1 MRYAIVTVEWLSSHG
16 LLSIPTM
23 RSSVDGTKVVLHE
36 EFVNLFPKDGF
47 FPSYR
52 MDDPEFVQIM
62 ESEEWNAGETQSY
75 NSDYVM
81 AAAAQNMVQTAKR
94 QIQTLSLTD
103 NESLKVKSLYPDW
116 EEFIDESLS
125 KGMKVNYGENLY
137 KVRQDIPMVLE
148 SQYPGKATA
157 ALYEVVV
164 ETASGT
170 KDDPIPYTP
179 PMEIY
184 KNKYYTQNDVL
195 YICTRDSGQALTH
208 DLSSLVGLYVNVA
221 S

>member
-1 MRYAIVTVEWLSSHG
+1 MRYTIVTVEWLTQHG
-16 LLSIPTM
+16 LLALPTM
-23 RSSVDGTKVVLHE
+23 RSNADGTKVVLHE
-36 EFVNLFPKDGF
+36 EFVNLFPKDS
-47 FPSYR
+47 FPTYR

-62 ESEEWNAGETQSY
+62 ESEEWNHEPQPYSA
-75 NSDYVM
+75 DYIL
-81 AAAAQNMVQTAKR
+81 AASAQNMVESAKK
-94 QIQTLSLTD
+94 QIQTLSLT
-103 NESLKVKSLYPDW
+103 E
-116 EEFIDESLS
+116 
-125 KGMKVNYGENLY
+125 GMKVNYKEHLY

-148 SQYPGKATA
+148 SQYPGMATA

-179 PMEIY
+179 PMELFEG
-184 KNKYYTQNDVL
+184 KYYTQNDVL

-221 S
+221 SL

>member
-36 EFVNLFPKDGF
+36 EFVNLFPKDGS

-52 MDDPEFVQIM
+52 MDAHEFVQIM

-75 NSDYVM
+75 SSDYVM

-125 KGMKVNYGENLY
+125 KGMKVNYGNDLY

-148 SQYPGKATA
+148 TQYPGMDTA

-179 PMEIY
+179 PMEIIRG
-184 KNKYYTQNDVL
+184 QVL
-195 YICTRDSGQALTH
+195 YSE
-208 DLSSLVGLYVNVA
+208 
-221 S
+221 

>member
-1 MRYAIVTVEWLSSHG
+1 MRYTIVTVEWLTQHG
-16 LLSIPTM
+16 LLALPTM
-23 RSSVDGTKVVLHE
+23 RSNADGTKVVLHE
-36 EFVNLFPKDGF
+36 EFVNLFPKDS
-47 FPSYR
+47 FPTYR

-62 ESEEWNAGETQSY
+62 ESEEWNHEPQPYSA
-75 NSDYVM
+75 DYIL
-81 AAAAQNMVQTAKR
+81 AASAQNMVESAKK

-103 NESLKVKSLYPDW
+103 SESLKVKSLYPDW
-116 EEFIDESLS
+116 AEFIDESLS
-125 KGMKVNYGENLY
+125 KGMKVNYKEHLY

-148 SQYPGKATA
+148 SQYPGMATA

-179 PMEIY
+179 PMDIF
-184 KNKYYTQNDVL
+184 KDKYYTQNDVL

-221 S
+221 SL

>member
-23 RSSVDGTKVVLHE
+23 RNSVDGTKVVLHE
-36 EFVNLFPKDGF
+36 EFVNLFPKDGS

-62 ESEEWNAGETQSY
+62 ESEEWGAGETQSY
-75 NSDYVM
+75 SSDYVM

-125 KGMKVNYGENLY
+125 KGMKVNYGNDLY
-137 KVRQDIPMVLE
+137 KVRQDIPMVLTN
-148 SQYPGKATA
+148 QYPSKDTA

-184 KNKYYTQNDVL
+184 KGKYYTQKGVL
-195 YICTRDSGQALTH
+195 YLCTRNSEQALAY
-208 DLSSLVGLYVNVA
+208 DLSSLVDLYVEVV
-221 S
+221 

>member
-23 RSSVDGTKVVLHE
+23 RSSVDGTKIVLHE
-36 EFVNLFPKDGF
+36 EFVNLFPKDGS

-62 ESEEWNAGETQSY
+62 ESEEWGAGETQSY
-75 NSDYVM
+75 SSDYVM

-125 KGMKVNYGENLY
+125 KGMKVNYGNDLY
-137 KVRQDIPMVLE
+137 KVRQDIPMVLTN
-148 SQYPGKATA
+148 QYPSKDTA

-184 KNKYYTQNDVL
+184 KGKYYTQKGVL
-195 YICTRDSGQALTH
+195 YLCTRNSEQALAY
-208 DLSSLVGLYVNVA
+208 DLSSLVDLYVEVV
-221 S
+221 

>member
-36 EFVNLFPKDGF
+36 EFVNLFPKDGS

-75 NSDYVM
+75 SSDYVM

-103 NESLKVKSLYPDW
+103 NESLKVKSLYSDW
-116 EEFIDESLS
+116 EEFIDEPLF
-125 KGMKVNYGENLY
+125 KGMKVNYGDDLY
-137 KVRQDIPMVLE
+137 KVRQDIPMVLTN
-148 SQYPGKATA
+148 QYPSKDTA

-184 KNKYYTQNDVL
+184 KGKYYTQKGVL
-195 YICTRDSGQALTH
+195 YLCTRSSEQALAY
-208 DLSSLVGLYVNVA
+208 DLSSLVDLYVEVV
-221 S
+221 

>member
-36 EFVNLFPKDGF
+36 EFVNLFPKDGS

-75 NSDYVM
+75 SSDYVM
-81 AAAAQNMVQTAKR
+81 AAAAQNMVQTVKR
-94 QIQTLSLTD
+94 QIQTLSLTN

-116 EEFIDESLS
+116 EEFIDEPLS
-125 KGMKVNYGENLY
+125 KGMKVNYGNGLY
-137 KVRQDIPMVLE
+137 KVRQDIPMVLTN
-148 SQYPGKATA
+148 QYPSMDTA

-170 KDDPIPYTP
+170 KPDPIPYTP

-184 KNKYYTQNDVL
+184 KGKYYTQKGVL
-195 YICTRDSGQALTH
+195 YLCTRSSEQALAY
-208 DLSSLVGLYVNVA
+208 DLNSLVDLYVEVV
-221 S
+221 

>member
-1 MRYAIVTVEWLSSHG
+1 MRYTIVTIEWLTQHG
-16 LLSIPTM
+16 LLALPTM
-23 RSSVDGTKVVLHE
+23 RSNADGTKVVLHE
-36 EFVNLFPKDGF
+36 EFVNLLPRDSFPT
-47 FPSYR
+47 YR

-62 ESEEWNAGETQSY
+62 ESEEWNHEPQPYSA
-75 NSDYVM
+75 DYIL
-81 AAAAQNMVQTAKR
+81 AASAQNMVESAKK

-103 NESLKVKSLYPDW
+103 SESLKVKSLYPDW
-116 EEFIDESLS
+116 AEFIDESLS
-125 KGMKVNYGENLY
+125 KGMKVNYKEH
-137 KVRQDIPMVLE
+137 
-148 SQYPGKATA
+148 QYPGMATA

-179 PMEIY
+179 PMELFEG
-184 KNKYYTQNDVL
+184 KYYTQNDVL

-221 S
+221 SL

>member
-23 RSSVDGTKVVLHE
+23 RRSVDGTKVVLHE
-36 EFVNLFPKDGF
+36 EFVNLFPKDGS

-62 ESEEWNAGETQSY
+62 ESEEWNVGETQSY
-75 NSDYVM
+75 SSDYVM

-125 KGMKVNYGENLY
+125 KGMKVKYGDDLY
-137 KVRQDIPMVLE
+137 KVRQDIPMVLTN
-148 SQYPGKATA
+148 QYPSMDTA

-184 KNKYYTQNDVL
+184 KGKYYTQKGVL
-195 YICTRDSGQALTH
+195 YLCTRSSEQALAY
-208 DLSSLVGLYVNVA
+208 DMSSLVDLYVEVV
-221 S
+221 

>member
-1 MRYAIVTVEWLSSHG
+1 MRYAIVTIEWLSSHG
-16 LLSIPTM
+16 LLNIPTM

-36 EFVNLFPKDGF
+36 EFVNLFPKDGS

-52 MDDPEFVQIM
+52 MDDSEFVQIM

-75 NSDYVM
+75 SSDYVM

-94 QIQTLSLTD
+94 QIQTLNLTD
-103 NESLKVKSLYPDW
+103 NESLKIKSLYPDW

-125 KGMKVNYGENLY
+125 KGMKVNYGNDLY
-137 KVRQDIPMVLE
+137 KVRQDIPMVLTN
-148 SQYPGKATA
+148 QYPSKDTA

-179 PMEIY
+179 PMEIF
-184 KNKYYTQNDVL
+184 KDKYYTQNDVL

-208 DLSSLVGLYVNVA
+208 DLSSLVDLYVEVA
-221 S
+221 